1 LFNLTAAIGLITI
14 YLIILPTNF
23 DKMQKHVRL
32 NEYKVLLYRILLAYL
47 FYFIARILFYVF
59 NASLLKVDSVSELLS
74 LCYYGL
80 AFDTTAILY
89 VNLLFI
95 VFSVLPLVK
104 NATAGYQK
112 FLFWLYFATN
122 LTAYATNFIDFIYY
136 RYTYART
143 TIVALGVVEHETNKT
158 TLFLSFLVDFW
169 YVFLLFFLCAA
180 IWIYLYRKVK
190 VQLLLPVKKIPYF
203 GFSLIA
209 FLFTALIIVGGI
221 RGGDFKKATRPINI
235 LDASRHVK
243 NLVHSDI
250 VLNTPF
256 AIIRTLFTN
265 SFQKTNY
272 AGVNAEV
279 ILEKVQ
285 PIKQYSNNPES
296 KPNVVVF
303 ILESYGREY
312 VGAFNKK
319 SGIPNYVSY
328 TPFLDSLSQHSMIFT
343 NAYANGRQSIHG
355 MSSILAGI
363 PAFKDAFT
371 SSPYPKQKIESLVS
385 TLESEGY
392 NTSFFHGA
400 ANGSMGFLGFGNI
413 LGIDHYYGRT
423 EFNDDSQFDGYWGI
437 WDEPFLQYMK
447 QTLDI
452 KKTPFFASVF
462 TVSSH
467 EPYIIPEKYNNTF
480 KGGPLPI
487 NKCVQYTDFAL
498 KRFFTEAQ
506 KMPWFNNT
514 IFVLVADH
522 GNQTFYTEYM
532 KPIQRFAVPIIIY
545 QPNSKYV
552 GVDEDLAQQIDIYP
566 TILDMVGYKKP
577 FRSWGRSLFD
587 KKGEQPFV
595 LNSTGNIYQFSRGN
609 YICTFD
615 GKNALGFYDRN
626 DKWLANNLIKNRN
639 AEMNDIELNCKA
651 FIQDY
656 MERVVDQKLYAK

>member
-1 LFNLTAAIGLITI
+1 MSRHHLITI
-14 YLIILPTNF
+14 YLIILSLNF
-23 DKMQKHVRL
+23 DEMLKHLRL
-32 NEYKVLLYRILLAYL
+32 SEYKVLLYRILLAYI
-47 FYFIARILFYVF
+47 FYFFARILFYLF
-59 NASLLKVDSVSELLS
+59 NAALLKVGSLTDFIA

-95 VFSVLPLVK
+95 LFSVLPFFK

-112 FLFWLYFATN
+112 FLFWLYFSTN
-122 LTAYATNFIDFIYY
+122 LLAYSTNFIDFIYY

-143 TIVALGVVEHETNKT
+143 TIVALGVVEHETNKS

-169 YVFLLFFLCAA
+169 YVFVLFFICAA
-180 IWIYLYRKVK
+180 LWIYLYNKVK
-190 VQLLLPVKKIPYF
+190 VQFLLPIKKLPYF
-203 GFSLIA
+203 GFSIIA
-209 FLFTALIIVGGI
+209 FLIVTLLIVGGV

-243 NLVHSDI
+243 NIVHSDI

-265 SFQKTNY
+265 SFKKTDY
-272 AGVNAEV
+272 PDVNDQV

-285 PIKQYSNNPES
+285 PIKQYHNNPET
-296 KPNVVVF
+296 KPNVVIF
-303 ILESYGREY
+303 IIESYGREY
-312 VGAFNKK
+312 LGAFNKK
-319 SGIPNYVSY
+319 SGIPDYKGY

-371 SSPYPKQKIESLVS
+371 SSPYPKQKIESIVS
-385 TLESEGY
+385 TLENEGY

-413 LGIDHYYGRT
+413 LGIDNYYGRT

-447 QTLDI
+447 KTLDK
-452 KKTPFFASVF
+452 KKTPFLASVF

-467 EPYIIPEKYNNTF
+467 EPYIIPGQYKNKF
-480 KGGPLPI
+480 KGGPLPMH
-487 NKCVQYTDFAL
+487 KCVEYTDFAL
-498 KRFFTEAQ
+498 KRFFDEA
-506 KMPWFNNT
+506 KKAPWFNNT

-522 GNQTFYTEYM
+522 GNQTFYSEYM

-545 QPNSKYV
+545 QPGSKYV
-552 GVDEDLAQQIDIYP
+552 GVDENLAQQIDIYP
-566 TILDMVGYKKP
+566 TILDMIGYKKP
-577 FRSWGRSLFD
+577 FRSWGRSLFA
-587 KKGEQPFV
+587 KGMQPYV
-595 LNSTGNIYQFSRGN
+595 INSTGNLYQFSKGN
-609 YICTFD
+609 YICIFD
-615 GKNALGFYDRN
+615 GKNAIGFYDRN
-626 DKWLANNLIKNRN
+626 DKMLADNLIKSRN
-639 AEMNDIELNCKA
+639 AEMNEIELNCKA